1 MVIPMV
7 NKVYEKIK
15 KTIKENYK
23 FLLTIVLLFVFF
35 FYELPFVV
43 YRPGG
48 TIDLSERVSVEN
60 GYETGGSL
68 SMAYVSMMKGNIP
81 FVLLSFVLPN
91 WDLVESKSIT
101 MENESVDESIKRDH
115 LLLEE
120 GLDNATISAYQ
131 LAGKE
136 IKIKKINHMVTYIT
150 KEAQTDLELGD
161 ILLNVNGK
169 EFGELSELQN
179 YINSLKKEEEVTFQ
193 VLRGEEKIQCHA
205 KIYEIENTLKVGISI
220 ASKYEY
226 ETVPKLTIETK
237 ASESGSSGGLMTAL
251 SIYNALTEEDIT
263 KGRNIVGTGT
273 IDVDGN
279 IGEIGGVK
287 YKLLGAEKAKAE
299 IFLCPLENYEEAK
312 EIKEKE
318 KLKLEVIPVKTLEE
332 AIEKLK

>member
-1 MVIPMV
+1 MF

-23 FLLTIVLLFVFF
+23 FLITIILLLVFF

-48 TIDLSERVSVEN
+48 TIDLSERVTVEE
-60 GYETGGSL
+60 GYPTSGSL

-91 WDLVESKSIT
+91 WDLVKSESIT

-120 GLDNATISAYQ
+120 GLDNATVSAYK
-131 LAGKE
+131 LAGAK
-136 IKIKKINHMVTYIT
+136 IKIKKINHVVTYIT
-150 KEAQTDLELGD
+150 KEAQTNLELGD
-161 ILLNVNGK
+161 IILSVNQK
-169 EFGELSELQN
+169 EFAELKELQN
-179 YINSLKKEEEVTFQ
+179 YINSLKKGQKVTFQ
-193 VLRGEEKIQCHA
+193 VLREGKEETCQA

-220 ASKYEY
+220 VNKYEY
-226 ETVPKLTIETK
+226 ETEPKVSIESK

-263 KGRNIVGTGT
+263 KNRNIAGTGT
-273 IDVDGN
+273 IDIEGN
-279 IGEIGGVK
+279 VGEIGGVK
-287 YKLLGAEKAKAE
+287 YKLLGAEKAHAS

-312 EIKEKE
+312 KVKEK
-318 KLKLEVIPVKTLEE
+318 KHLKLEVIPVKTLEE
-332 AIEKLK
+332 AVKALQN

>member
-1 MVIPMV
+1 MF

-23 FLLTIVLLFVFF
+23 FLITIILLFVFF

-48 TIDLSERVSVEN
+48 TIDLSERVTVEE
-60 GYETGGSL
+60 GYPTSGSL

-91 WDLVESKSIT
+91 WDLVKSESIT
-101 MENESVDESIKRDH
+101 YENESVDESIKRDH

-120 GLDNATISAYQ
+120 GLDNATISAYK
-131 LAGKE
+131 LAEAE
-136 IKIKKINHMVTYIT
+136 IKIKKINHVVTYIT

-161 ILLNVNGK
+161 IILSVNK
-169 EFGELSELQN
+169 QEFAELKELQN

-193 VLRGEEKIQCHA
+193 VLREGKEETCHA
-205 KIYEIENTLKVGISI
+205 KIYEIESTLKVGISI
-220 ASKYEY
+220 VNKYEY
-226 ETVPKLTIETK
+226 ETSPKVSIESK

-263 KGRNIVGTGT
+263 KNRNIVGTGT
-273 IDVDGN
+273 IDIEGN
-279 IGEIGGVK
+279 VGEIGGVK
-287 YKLLGAEKAKAE
+287 YKLLGAEKAHAS

-312 EIKEKE
+312 KVKEKMH
-318 KLKLEVIPVKTLEE
+318 LKLEVIPVKTLEE
-332 AIEKLK
+332 AVKALQN